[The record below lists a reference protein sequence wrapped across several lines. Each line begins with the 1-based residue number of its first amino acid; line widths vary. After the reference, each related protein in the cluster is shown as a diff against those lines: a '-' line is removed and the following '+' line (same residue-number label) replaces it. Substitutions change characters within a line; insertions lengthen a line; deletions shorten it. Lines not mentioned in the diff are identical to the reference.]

1 MVQLKIYNYFK
12 NIVEENIRFKI
23 LNFKK
28 LRLKNIDKTRNYLV
42 EEIEKNELMS
52 KKHKKVSTN
61 LNCIEQFLILGS
73 TITG

>member
-61 LNCIEQFLILGS
+61 LNYIEQFLILGS